1 MLNMYYWP
9 LPGKEVPQCLTEME
23 PALWVKGPWQD
34 GIGEP
39 VAEAAVI
46 RAVYLE
52 EDKETEVVLAIAAV
66 VLEMAEDGE
75 QATLLEDKVI
85 K

>member
-1 MLNMYYWP
+1 
-9 LPGKEVPQCLTEME
+9 
-23 PALWVKGPWQD
+23 
-34 GIGEP
+34 

-52 EDKETEVVLAIAAV
+52 EDKETEVVLAIAVV